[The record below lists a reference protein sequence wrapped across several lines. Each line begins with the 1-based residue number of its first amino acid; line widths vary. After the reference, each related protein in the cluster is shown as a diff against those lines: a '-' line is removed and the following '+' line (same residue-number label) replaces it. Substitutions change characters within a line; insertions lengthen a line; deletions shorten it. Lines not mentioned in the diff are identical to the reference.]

1 MANQVRWT
9 KRLLED
15 FYEYALLN
23 DDEIY
28 IMESRIKG
36 IPVSMQAEKLSCS
49 ESTVHR
55 MIAKIKKKYD
65 AVQEEHPDKFPPR
78 RKSAAE
84 TWMDNN

>member
-1 MANQVRWT
+1 MANQVNWT
-9 KRLLED
+9 KKLLEN

-36 IPVSMQAEKLSCS
+36 TPVSLQAAHLCVS

-55 MIAKIKKKYD
+55 MISKIKKKYD
-65 AVQEEHPDKFPPR
+65 AVQKEHPDKFPPR
-78 RKSAAE
+78 RASAKE
-84 TWMDNN
+84 TWMDEH